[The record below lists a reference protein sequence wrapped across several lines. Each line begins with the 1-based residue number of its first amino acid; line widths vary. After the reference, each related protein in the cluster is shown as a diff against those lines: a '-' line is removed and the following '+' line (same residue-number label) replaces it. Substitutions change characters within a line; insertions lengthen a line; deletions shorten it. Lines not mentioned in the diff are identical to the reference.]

1 MPSAVGVR
9 TGRRGAEEKTSKRK
23 RPDIT
28 GPPKKRARS
37 DSASSGH
44 DQAEDDGE
52 DDDPQA
58 KILLLETAILESKRN
73 YNNITTLLHIARL
86 QDDDEDE
93 ALLATVAL
101 CRVFVRLL
109 AAGSLLRRKN
119 LAEKDVILVHWLRD
133 RLTEYHEVL
142 LSFLAS
148 DDHALT
154 ALTLSMR
161 LLKAHGQYPYREADE
176 HSFPKVLLRGIVA
189 AICRPGADQVRREFV
204 EKFVDEYDDIRLYTF
219 KAIQDN
225 LAEQGA
231 QSVERS
237 GSGSEHDGSF
247 EAVFELLSSIE
258 GVPQSREELA
268 DFYVDPPK
276 KPKGHEL
283 FSVSKHKKAAQDA
296 WLALMGRD
304 MTRDQ
309 RKRLLDIMSRV
320 IAPWFTKPELLM
332 DFLTD
337 CYNSGGSMS
346 LLALSGVFYLIQ
358 ERNLDYPAFYTKLY
372 SLLDADILHS
382 KYRSRFFRLLDI
394 FLASSHLPAA
404 LVASFIKRLARLSL
418 NAPPS
423 AIVTII
429 PWMYNLFKK
438 HPTTTFMMHRAPR
451 TEEEKEKLATE
462 GMDDPFEPDVQDPME
477 THAIDSCI
485 WEIVQ
490 LQSHYH
496 PNVATIAKIVSEQFT
511 KQFYNMEDFLDHSY
525 ASLLEAEMGK
535 NIRKAPV
542 VEFQIPKRI
551 FLPHDA
557 GSQAEDSL
565 QDKLWNFS

>member
-1 MPSAVGVR
+1 MPSAVGAR
-9 TGRRGAEEKTSKRK
+9 TQRQGAVQKTSKRK
-23 RPDIT
+23 RSNT
-28 GPPKKRARS
+28 TESPKKRARS
-37 DSASSGH
+37 ESASSDH
-44 DQAEDDGE
+44 SQAEDD
-52 DDDPQA
+52 DDDGGGDSQA
-58 KILLLETAILESKRN
+58 KILLLETSILESKRN
-73 YNNITTLLHIARL
+73 YNNITTLLHIARNR
-86 QDDDEDE
+86 DNDEEE
-93 ALLATVAL
+93 ALLAAVAL
-101 CRVFVRLL
+101 CRVFIRLL

-119 LAEKDVILVHWLRD
+119 LAEKDIILVHWLRD
-133 RLTEYHEVL
+133 RLTEYHDAL

-154 ALTLSMR
+154 ILTLSMR
-161 LLKAHGQYPYREADE
+161 LLKAQGQYPYREADE
-176 HSFPKVLLRGIVA
+176 HGFPKVLLRDIVA
-189 AICRPGADQVRREFV
+189 AICRPGADHVRAEFV
-204 EKFVDEYDDIRLYTF
+204 EKFVDEYDDVRLYTF
-219 KAIQDN
+219 RAIQDN

-231 QSVERS
+231 QP
-237 GSGSEHDGSF
+237 GSGDGSF
-247 EAVFELLSSIE
+247 EPVFELLSSIE

-276 KPKGHEL
+276 KQKGHEL

-296 WLALMGRD
+296 WLALMARD

-309 RKRLLDIMSRV
+309 RKRLLDIMSSV
-320 IAPWFTKPELLM
+320 IAPWFSKPELLM

-404 LVASFIKRLARLSL
+404 LVASFMKRLARLSL

-423 AIVTII
+423 AVVTII

-438 HPTTTFMMHRAPR
+438 HPTTTFMMHRVPR
-451 TEEEKEKLATE
+451 TAEEKEKLAKE
-462 GMDDPFEPDVQDPME
+462 GMDDPFDPDVQDPME

-551 FLPHDA
+551 LLPHDT
-557 GSQAEDSL
+557 GPQAENNL
-565 QDKLWNFS
+565 HVRLWDFS

>member
-1 MPSAVGVR
+1 MPSAVGAR
-9 TGRRGAEEKTSKRK
+9 TERQGAVQKTSKRK
-23 RPDIT
+23 RSNT
-28 GPPKKRARS
+28 TEPPKKRARS
-37 DSASSGH
+37 ESASS
-44 DQAEDDGE
+44 DQSQAEDD
-52 DDDPQA
+52 DDDDGGDSQA
-58 KILLLETAILESKRN
+58 KILLLETSILESKRN
-73 YNNITTLLHIARL
+73 YNNITTLLHIARNR
-86 QDDDEDE
+86 DNDDEE
-93 ALLATVAL
+93 ALLAAVAL
-101 CRVFVRLL
+101 CRVFIRLL

-133 RLTEYHEVL
+133 RLTEYRDVL
-142 LSFLAS
+142 LSFLTS

-154 ALTLSMR
+154 ILTLSMR
-161 LLKAHGQYPYREADE
+161 LLKAQGQYPYREADE
-176 HSFPKVLLRGIVA
+176 HAFPKVLLRDIVA
-189 AICRPGADQVRREFV
+189 AICRPGADHVRAEFV
-204 EKFVDEYDDIRLYTF
+204 EKFVDEYDDVRLYTF
-219 KAIQDN
+219 RAIQDN
-225 LAEQGA
+225 LTEQGA
-231 QSVERS
+231 QS
-237 GSGSEHDGSF
+237 GSGDGSF
-247 EAVFELLSSIE
+247 EPVFELLSSIE
-258 GVPQSREELA
+258 GVPQSREELV

-276 KPKGHEL
+276 KQKGHEL

-296 WLALMGRD
+296 WLALMARD

-309 RKRLLDIMSRV
+309 RKRLLDIMSSV

-382 KYRSRFFRLLDI
+382 KYRSRFFRLLDV

-423 AIVTII
+423 AVVTII
-429 PWMYNLFKK
+429 PWMYNLFKM
-438 HPTTTFMMHRAPR
+438 HPTTTFMMHRVPR
-451 TEEEKEKLATE
+451 TAEEKEKLAKE
-462 GMDDPFEPDVQDPME
+462 GMDDPFDPDVQDPME
-477 THAIDSCI
+477 TRAIDSCI

-525 ASLLEAEMGK
+525 ASLLEAEIGK

-551 FLPHDA
+551 LLPHDT
-557 GSQAEDSL
+557 GPQAENYL
-565 QDKLWNFS
+565 HMRLWDFS